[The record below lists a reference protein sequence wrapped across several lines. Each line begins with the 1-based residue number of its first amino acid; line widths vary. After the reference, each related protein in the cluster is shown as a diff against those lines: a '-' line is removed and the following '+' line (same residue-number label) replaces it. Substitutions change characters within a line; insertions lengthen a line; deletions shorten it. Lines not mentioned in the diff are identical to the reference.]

1 MTKRQISRA
10 AGVIAAALVLIWF
23 KACKPA
29 DDAQTPQQPQKQEQ
43 QYSTNPV
50 QVLPSDANSVKVG
63 TFNVAWLGDGTRDRT
78 DRTEEDYRL
87 IADVIAQ
94 ANPDV
99 LGIEEIE
106 NGAAV
111 ERVLKYLPGYKYFVG
126 EKGAAQNVGVLF
138 KNEITVTPVGEYMP
152 VSVRPGRTRPGY
164 VVNCKKGNFDWLMM
178 TVHFKSTSR
187 YDSTAAMR
195 DSARTLRTEQ
205 AGAVSRWADSLL
217 KNGREKDLII
227 VGDFND
233 FPRRKANP
241 SLTPILSNSALEFL
255 TYDTR
260 SCWKGALY
268 SIDQVLI
275 TRSTK
280 SRFKTGSE
288 QLYNFNSSL
297 TKKQAQKVSDHCPVM
312 VQFDVTAKDND

>member
-29 DDAQTPQQPQKQEQ
+29 EEAQRPQQPQTQSQ
-43 QYSTNPV
+43 SAGDPV
-50 QVLPSDANSVKVG
+50 QVLPSDPSSVKVG
-63 TFNVAWLGDGTRDRT
+63 TFNVAWLGDGVRDRT
-78 DRTEEDYRL
+78 DRTEEDYRT

-94 ANPDV
+94 SNPDV

-126 EKGAAQNVGVLF
+126 KKGAAQNVGVLF

-187 YDSTAAMR
+187 YDSTAEM
-195 DSARTLRTEQ
+195 RTEARQLRMEQ
-205 AGAVSRWADSLL
+205 AEAVSRWADSLF

-227 VGDFND
+227 VGDMND
-233 FPRRKANP
+233 FPRRKANA
-241 SLTPILSNSALEFL
+241 SLTPMLANSNLEFL

-268 SIDQVLI
+268 AIDQVVV
-275 TRSTK
+275 SK
-280 SRFKTGSE
+280 SAKARFKTGSE